1 MSGPETSRAMQL
13 AVAGAAVLALA
24 GGAAFWYATEQS
36 RQAGPDRAADQ
47 VVTVTGGRCDPQ
59 TITLP
64 GGRRSF
70 EIVNASD
77 RPIEWEILD
86 GVMVVAEREN
96 IVPGLHQMLTVQL
109 TPGDYEITCGLLSS
123 PRGVLHVTAS
133 DEAAAAASEVTL
145 RQFLGPLAEYRVY
158 LVMQGRAAVK
168 AATALRDA
176 IAAGDLDAA
185 RRAWTAA
192 RLPWRRIEP
201 LAYRIADLQAVIDPQ
216 AAYLAGREADPGFI
230 GYHRIEYG
238 LFTRGSIEGLLPVA
252 DRLVADLETLNQRLK
267 TTEVTP
273 ALLLVLPADMTGRI
287 VETRPGAAEGAFA
300 DQDLDERH
308 LAELEASLDGIAKLT
323 GLLGQIVSVADPA
336 LEAELTAALDRVA
349 GDLARLR
356 KADAATA
363 AAGEGRAALTRD
375 LAALKTTLGKLP
387 PVIGMS

>member
-1 MSGPETSRAMQL
+1 MSGSETSRAMQL
-13 AVAGAAVLALA
+13 AVAGAAVLAIA

-96 IVPGLHQMLTVQL
+96 IVPGFHQMLTVQL
-109 TPGDYEITCGLLSS
+109 SPGDYEITCGLLSS

-168 AATALRDA
+168 AATVLRDA

-216 AAYLAGREADPGFI
+216 AAYLAGRESDPGFI

-252 DRLVADLETLNQRLK
+252 DRLVADLENLNQRLK

-273 ALLLVLPADMTGRI
+273 ALLLALPADMTGRI

-308 LAELEASLDGIAKLT
+308 LDELEASLDGIAKLT
-323 GLLGQIVSVADPA
+323 GLLGQIVSDADPA

-375 LAALKTTLGKLP
+375 LAGLKTILGKLP
-387 PVIGMS
+387 PVIGIS